1 MRNFKLL
8 IVIFLST
15 FIFSELPAQSAAEGE
30 NLFNSRQYAKAKS
43 VYGALLKRNPKDALN
58 NYRYARCCYELKE
71 YETAITHFELS
82 GTRYPLD
89 YPVPKNEQ
97 TLAK

>member
-15 FIFSELPAQSAAEGE
+15 FIFSDLAAQSAAEGE
-30 NLFNSRQYAKAKS
+30 TLFNSRQYAKAKT

-58 NYRYARCCYELKE
+58 NYRYARCY
-71 YETAITHFELS
+71 S
-82 GTRYPLD
+82 GFHSQRCVFYDNCFVGL
-89 YPVPKNEQ
+89 
-97 TLAK
+97 